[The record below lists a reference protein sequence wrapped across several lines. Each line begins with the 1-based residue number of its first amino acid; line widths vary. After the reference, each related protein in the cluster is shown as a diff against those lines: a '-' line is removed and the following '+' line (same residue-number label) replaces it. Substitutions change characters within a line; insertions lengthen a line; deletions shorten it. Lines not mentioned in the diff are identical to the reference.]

1 VTLSASHDGVVK
13 SYELTI
19 DNPQADE
26 AKPTGLACDPTPATA
41 GSHLLCTVTFDTA
54 PAVPAR
60 ILLTSSSPDLIL
72 PATAVWTS
80 MSASLR
86 FIALSRADAPT
97 QTVRLT
103 ATIGTASTST
113 DVVLNQAIEPQN
125 QAALARTAEISALT
139 PPLLDR
145 VVNEA
150 DPSLEAAC
158 SPGALM
164 SVLGSRLT
172 SANPTGED
180 ASRVRVNGEEIVTL
194 LRSPR
199 RITFICPLAWPSEDL
214 TLTVENE
221 AGSSSPQRIPMREA
235 TPGVFR
241 LEDLHP
247 DQGMIV
253 ARETDRLASG
263 PSPLAKAA
271 MVRPGDVISVFLT
284 GLGATSPLT
293 ADRALHDDA
302 SLRSRILLLIDGR
315 PAEVI
320 YAGMLDGLPGI
331 HQVDARIP
339 QAVTPG
345 ERVPVQIR
353 LALTD
358 GTEAASNITTIGIT
372 DR

>member
-1 VTLSASHDGVVK
+1 
-13 SYELTI
+13 
-19 DNPQADE
+19 
-26 AKPTGLACDPTPATA
+26 
-41 GSHLLCTVTFDTA
+41 
-54 PAVPAR
+54 
-60 ILLTSSSPDLIL
+60 
-72 PATAVWTS
+72 
-80 MSASLR
+80 
-86 FIALSRADAPT
+86 
-97 QTVRLT
+97 
-103 ATIGTASTST
+103 
-113 DVVLNQAIEPQN
+113 
-125 QAALARTAEISALT
+125 
-139 PPLLDR
+139 
-145 VVNEA
+145 
-150 DPSLEAAC
+150 
-158 SPGALM
+158 
-164 SVLGSRLT
+164 
-172 SANPTGED
+172 
-180 ASRVRVNGEEIVTL
+180 
-194 LRSPR
+194 
-199 RITFICPLAWPSEDL
+199 
-214 TLTVENE
+214 
-221 AGSSSPQRIPMREA
+221 MREA